1 MVLLPLP
8 GRSPSPSP
16 KSWSSGPTPSPPR
29 ARSRPRAPR
38 SFSRP
43 PRRLFPERPAS
54 SIARILS
61 SARCMASRAR
71 SVCPPSSA
79 SMPSLASELQL
90 PPLRPRRSISSS
102 SSRSFWGEIS
112 GERPLM
118 SDLDLRNTILYC
130 VVVKSDWRS
139 GNRSTCSSSRSR
151 SSPFFRKLL
160 KSGRWFDSA
169 VSLKIAERSPA
180 VDPLPV
186 PVRCAKSR
194 SSNDGRLRGSLG
206 SGRDR
211 SAVISVL
218 ARSSCCSCSADG
230 VKSRIVPVGRWIAG
244 ASART
249 KPARSGEGT
258 PECAAQA
265 PVLGAAH
272 SDLPRD
278 PPDKDFDRLRMGH
291 GSPPR
296 SAEKDFFTAGRDG
309 LCSLDDLPDQRVG
322 VHSLGLAL
330 EVQDDPVTQ
339 RGRGECLDV
348 LHAHV
353 VSALREGPHLAAEH
367 ERLGATWAGAV
378 PHKTPRDLGG
388 AGPGRVSRH
397 HDGGCE
403 VANVRGDRRSEERR
417 VGKECRS
424 RGWG

>member
-54 SIARILS
+54 SFARILS

-139 GNRSTCSSSRSR
+139 GNRSTCSSNRSR

-180 VDPLPV
+180 VDPPPV

-230 VKSRIVPVGRWIAG
+230 VKSRILPVGRWIAG
-244 ASART
+244 ARTSAARPRTALKASTAAARRAPQNAPRRPQCSAR
-249 KPARSGEGT
+249 RT
-258 PECAAQA
+258 PTCRATRRTRTSIACGWA
-265 PVLGAAH
+265 MGP
-272 SDLPRD
+272 LPC
-278 PPDKDFDRLRMGH
+278 
-291 GSPPR
+291 
-296 SAEKDFFTAGRDG
+296 SAEKDFFTAGCDG

-388 AGPGRVSRH
+388 AGPGRGSRH
-397 HDGGCE
+397 HAG
-403 VANVRGDRRSEERR
+403 
-417 VGKECRS
+417 
-424 RGWG
+424 

>member
-139 GNRSTCSSSRSR
+139 GNRSTCSSNRSR

-180 VDPLPV
+180 VDPPPV

-218 ARSSCCSCSADG
+218 ARSSCCSCSAVGVVGPLERGGDAVGQAEGTVGQPRRVSGGHAPGEPVRGAGERAQEHERGSEDERGEAEDG
-230 VKSRIVPVGRWIAG
+230 FEGEHGR
-244 ASART
+244 
-249 KPARSGEGT
+249 GEEST

-291 GSPPR
+291 GSPP
-296 SAEKDFFTAGRDG
+296 
-309 LCSLDDLPDQRVG
+309 
-322 VHSLGLAL
+322 
-330 EVQDDPVTQ
+330 
-339 RGRGECLDV
+339 V
-348 LHAHV
+348 L
-353 VSALREGPHLAAEH
+353 SG
-367 ERLGATWAGAV
+367 ERLLYRW
-378 PHKTPRDLGG
+378 L
-388 AGPGRVSRH
+388 
-397 HDGGCE
+397 
-403 VANVRGDRRSEERR
+403 
-417 VGKECRS
+417 
-424 RGWG
+424 